1 MIETGDSGCISRK
14 TPDMARTRENDME
27 LNKKNVKR
35 IFLIVAASIVF
46 YLALKNL
53 NIVLSFLGKGFQILA
68 PVIAR
73 ICIAF
78 ILNVFMRVIEEHLFR
93 PIDRKNWR
101 LWKRMRRPAAVF
113 LTYLFVAGIIALIL
127 FLIIPQLVASIKLL
141 IGSMP
146 TYIDQIQTWYDSFLS
161 RFDIS
166 SDVLR
171 NFEWS
176 SLLDKLTAW
185 LQKNAPDMLQ
195 SAIGTTMS
203 VASGIFSFVLG
214 VVFAGYILMQKEKLC
229 LQAKKLTLAFLP
241 ERIAEY
247 LISIGKLTSRMFYRF
262 VTGQLTEAV
271 IIGILCFAG
280 MTILRIPYAPMI
292 SALIGFTALIPIF
305 GALIGTA
312 VGALIILMDSPI
324 KAVWFVLYIIIMQQ
338 FEGDFIYPRVVGSS
352 VGLPSLWVM
361 LAVLIGGDVGGI
373 TGMLVSVPI
382 ASILYCLVRQAVN
395 KNLRDRDITDDVVN
409 AAGVALEKQ
418 EESAFD
424 RPVQK
429 RRGHIFA
436 RFTEKKKASGNG
448 PHNGAD
454 DNQDQQK

>member
-1 MIETGDSGCISRK
+1 
-14 TPDMARTRENDME
+14 ME

-46 YLALKNL
+46 YLALKNINL
-53 NIVLSFLGKGFQILA
+53 ILSFLGKGFQILS
-68 PVIAR
+68 PFIAG

-101 LWKRMRRPAAVF
+101 LWKRMRRPVAVL

-146 TYIDQIQTWYDSFLS
+146 AYLEQLQTWYDSFLS

-166 SDVLR
+166 SDILR
-171 NFEWS
+171 SFEWR

-185 LQKNAPDMLQ
+185 LQENAPDMLQ
-195 SAIGTTMS
+195 SAIGTTVS

-229 LQAKKLTLAFLP
+229 LQTKKLTLAFLP
-241 ERIAEY
+241 ERAAEY

-280 MTILRIPYAPMI
+280 MTVLRIPYAPMI

-312 VGALIILMDSPI
+312 VGALIILMDSPM

-361 LAVLIGGDVGGI
+361 LAVLVGGDVGGI
-373 TGMLVSVPI
+373 TGMLISVPV
-382 ASILYCLVRQAVN
+382 ASILYCLIRQAVN
-395 KNLRDRDITDDVVN
+395 KNLRDRDITDEVVN
-409 AAGVALEKQ
+409 AAGVSLEQQ
-418 EESAFD
+418 EESALN
-424 RPVQK
+424 RPLKK
-429 RRGHIFA
+429 REGHLFS
-436 RFTEKKKASGNG
+436 RFTGRGKTETSAAEPPPGDS
-448 PHNGAD
+448 AD
-454 DNQDQQK
+454 HRK